1 MVKAF
6 RPDIP
11 PKQTLGAPDI
21 SVVLFVML
29 YQVVLTFE
37 SVDQILTCDHPNES
51 YFCEQYIPG
60 EMYLWCCVVQAFDGL
75 WMQLLSMTV
84 EFKINRSN
92 DFREFVKAVS
102 HT

>member
-1 MVKAF
+1 M
-6 RPDIP
+6 
-11 PKQTLGAPDI
+11 
-21 SVVLFVML
+21 VLFKL
-29 YQVVLTFE
+29 YK
-37 SVDQILTCDHPNES
+37 
-51 YFCEQYIPG
+51 
-60 EMYLWCCVVQAFDGL
+60 VVQAFDGL

>member
-1 MVKAF
+1 MKAIF
-6 RPDIP
+6 VRSTFLEKCP
-11 PKQTLGAPDI
+11 
-21 SVVLFVML
+21 VVLFKL
-29 YQVVLTFE
+29 YK
-37 SVDQILTCDHPNES
+37 
-51 YFCEQYIPG
+51 
-60 EMYLWCCVVQAFDGL
+60 VVQAFDGL

>member
-60 EMYLWCCVVQAFDGL
+60 EMSCGAVWFRHL
-75 WMQLLSMTV
+75 TV
-84 EFKINRSN
+84 CGCNC
-92 DFREFVKAVS
+92 
-102 HT
+102 